1 VPRGSALVIPEG
13 AITIRIGD
21 DGLPVMD
28 PVVPLSQYQAWP
40 DWMEIAIRH
49 CRDAKEARASELAAI
64 ESGDEESENVALT
77 AEFHASLQAITAC
90 AFALDAFYARIQQ
103 FAPVSDEDRERRKAQ
118 RWPRSKWV
126 YDAVRRSTQPMSND
140 AEKALKAG
148 LTGVYRLRDQAV
160 HPAFELTPYIVHA
173 GARIAVPE
181 VMATF
186 RVENAEAALAISV
199 EAILRVADMPR
210 AGDDE
215 LAQVA
220 HEASTT
226 AHQIV
231 DGVVHFPDDWPMPP
245 ADTSAG

>member
-1 VPRGSALVIPEG
+1 LPRGSALVIPAG
-13 AITIRIGD
+13 AITIRIGE
-21 DGLPVMD
+21 DGLPVID

-40 DWMEIAIRH
+40 DWVEIAVSH
-49 CRDAKEARASELAAI
+49 CRDAKEARTSVLAAI
-64 ESGDEESENVALT
+64 EAKDDQAENVALS

-103 FAPVSDEDRERRKAQ
+103 FAPVTADERARRTAK

-126 YDAVRRSTQPMSND
+126 YDAVHRTTQPMSSES
-140 AEKALKAG
+140 AKAVKAG
-148 LTGVYRLRDQAV
+148 LKGVYRLRDRAV
-160 HPAFELTPYIVHA
+160 HPAFELTPFIVHS

-186 RVENAEAALAISV
+186 ALENANAALAISV

-210 AGDDE
+210 TGDDE

-220 HEASTT
+220 HEASAT

-231 DGVVHFPDDWPMPP
+231 DGVVNFPANWPTSP
-245 ADTSAG
+245 AAPAG